1 MSHSVEYQQQGRIV
15 HLLLNRPDTRN
26 ALSADVIEGLV
37 SGLNRA
43 NDDSGVSCVVI
54 SGAGKGFSSGGN
66 LDEIK
71 AMTTTQN
78 MSEPELKA
86 WYTDGIQ
93 QIPLTLH
100 RVDVVTIAAVHG
112 HAIGAGC
119 DLAAMCDL
127 RIAADTASFAES
139 FLRVGIIPGDGG
151 AWFLP
156 RVVGMARAREM
167 LFTAN
172 PVKADKALHWGLV
185 SEVVS
190 EEGLLPAAMAA
201 AENIANL
208 PPQALRK
215 AKQLIRKSETLSLS
229 ESLDMAATM
238 QAQLQQLDDHQEAI
252 DAIREKRQPVFT
264 GNREPA
270 PE

>member
-1 MSHSVEYQQQGRIV
+1 MSQSVEYKQQGRIV

-37 SGLNRA
+37 SGLKQA
-43 NDDSGVSCVVI
+43 DADTGVSCVVI

-86 WYTDGIQ
+86 WYTEGIQ

-100 RVDVVTIAAVHG
+100 SVDVVTIAAVHG

-119 DLAAMCDL
+119 DLTAMCDI

-139 FLRVGIIPGDGG
+139 FLRVGLIPGDGG

-156 RVVGMARAREM
+156 RIIGMARAKDM

-172 PVKADKALHWGLV
+172 PVKADKALEWGLV

-190 EEGLLPAAMAA
+190 EEELLKAAMDA

-208 PPQALRK
+208 PPHALRN
-215 AKQLIRKSETLSLS
+215 AKQLIRKSETMSLAD
-229 ESLDMAATM
+229 SLDMAAAM
-238 QAQLQQLDDHQEAI
+238 QAQLQQLNDHHEAI
-252 DAIREKRQPVFT
+252 DSIREKRKPVFT
-264 GNREPA
+264 GS
-270 PE
+270 